1 MITDPG
7 QRSSRHAH
15 RPDQARSVQA
25 ARVLNSYQH
34 RLWHARNLRAARTRS
49 TACSTASGVSTA
61 RHSSGSVWPCGAAN

>member
-25 ARVLNSYQH
+25 ARVL
-34 RLWHARNLRAARTRS
+34 
-49 TACSTASGVSTA
+49 
-61 RHSSGSVWPCGAAN
+61 